1 MLDTETKLKI
11 IHTLIVSNFQYCNT
25 IYHYCNVTDT
35 TKMEKVLKRALRFAF
50 HDFHSDYK
58 ELLRKANCE
67 SLYICRI
74 RDILVNVHKVK
85 LNVLPPIKRNFFQ
98 ENDTVYKL
106 RGANLIQPMYNTI
119 KYGFN
124 SFRYNGPM
132 LYNKLP
138 TDFKNRNLIDF
149 KSAIR
154 DWKPS
159 CCECNSCFLC
169 SPF

>member
-1 MLDTETKLKI
+1 MA
-11 IHTLIVSNFQYCNT
+11 LILE
-25 IYHYCNVTDT
+25 
-35 TKMEKVLKRALRFAF
+35 KKEKVLKRALRFAF
-50 HDFHSDYK
+50 HDFHSDY
-58 ELLRKANCE
+58 EGLLRKANCE
-67 SLYICRI
+67 SLYVRRI

-85 LNVLPPIKRNFFQ
+85 LNVLPPIKCNLFQ
-98 ENDTVYKL
+98 ENDTVYQL

-124 SFRYNGPM
+124 SFKYYGPM

-138 TDFKNRNLIDF
+138 TDFKNQNLIDF

-159 CCECNSCFLC
+159 CECNSCFLC
-169 SPF
+169 FLF